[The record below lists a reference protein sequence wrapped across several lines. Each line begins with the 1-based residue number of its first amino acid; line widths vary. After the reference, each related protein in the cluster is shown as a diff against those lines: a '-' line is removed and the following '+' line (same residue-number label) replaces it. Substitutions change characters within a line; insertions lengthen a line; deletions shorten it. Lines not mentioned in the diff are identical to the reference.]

1 LKDQNQ
7 YDPFEKMI
15 QEKFDSMENSY
26 NQSWND
32 LSKKID
38 KIERN
43 KRLKKWGFISLLCIG
58 LVTVFTINFNETASF
73 KEKSITEN
81 KIPKAESFSAPS
93 DKINVENTNEPI
105 AKGKNKEIII
115 NKDLI
120 SKKNYDQIK
129 NTANQ
134 SKKNI
139 EELTP
144 FNHKNE
150 VSNMPIENNEFQ
162 VEKVETIIKKRDS
175 VLFISTTSQNFC
187 TGDTLDIVFSSCNDC
202 QLEWYIN
209 NEFHSN
215 NSDGKVVLTGSGKL
229 SFKLLAITSLDTLVS
244 NSIDVFVEDVSDI
257 KISNQEI
264 TESQITNYY
273 FSAVSSSNL
282 IGNYFWDFGD
292 KNTSTLENPKNHFK
306 DNGNYTISLVYTSI
320 MGCSKKVY
328 KTIEIIKPT
337 KLLAPNS
344 FTPNGDGLNDDFMPE
359 ELKLSGNNFTLTIY
373 NKRGQQVFSTQDA
386 SYPWDGVNQKTGEKC
401 QNDPY
406 IWIVQ
411 MINESGEPEHYKG
424 SIFLF
429 K

>member
-38 KIERN
+38 EIESN

-58 LVTVFTINFNETASF
+58 LVSVFTINFNETASASF
-73 KEKSITEN
+73 KENSITEN
-81 KIPKAESFSAPS
+81 KITKAESFSAPS
-93 DKINVENTNEPI
+93 DKINVENTNEAI
-105 AKGKNKEIII
+105 AKEKNKEIII

-120 SKKNYDQIK
+120 SEKNYDQIK

-144 FNHKNE
+144 SNHKNE

-187 TGDTLDIVFSSCNDC
+187 AGDTLDIVFSSCNDC

-215 NSDGKVVLTGSGKL
+215 NSDGKFVLTGSGKL
-229 SFKLLAITSLDTLVS
+229 SFKL
-244 NSIDVFVEDVSDI
+244 
-257 KISNQEI
+257 
-264 TESQITNYY
+264 
-273 FSAVSSSNL
+273 
-282 IGNYFWDFGD
+282 
-292 KNTSTLENPKNHFK
+292 
-306 DNGNYTISLVYTSI
+306 
-320 MGCSKKVY
+320 KKV
-328 KTIEIIKPT
+328 
-337 KLLAPNS
+337 
-344 FTPNGDGLNDDFMPE
+344 
-359 ELKLSGNNFTLTIY
+359 
-373 NKRGQQVFSTQDA
+373 
-386 SYPWDGVNQKTGEKC
+386 
-401 QNDPY
+401 
-406 IWIVQ
+406 
-411 MINESGEPEHYKG
+411 
-424 SIFLF
+424 SIFAYLAF
-429 K
+429 FSINSLLGGTSSPINIEKILSASSCTFNSNFS